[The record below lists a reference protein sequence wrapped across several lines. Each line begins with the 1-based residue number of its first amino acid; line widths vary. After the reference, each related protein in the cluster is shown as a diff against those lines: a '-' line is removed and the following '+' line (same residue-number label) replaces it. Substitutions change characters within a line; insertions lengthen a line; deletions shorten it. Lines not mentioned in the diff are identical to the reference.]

1 MTVVKQSMSVIVSSA
16 VGILAVAVPVLLIGF
31 AKTSFLITTWGT
43 AILLMIITIIMY
55 KESLK
60 KNILKNYLTP

>member
-60 KNILKNYLTP
+60 KNILKNNLTP